1 MTLHEELK
9 NKDKQE
15 ALSLCHDFRRM
26 FGYIQ
31 DFSTTNNHIKV
42 VIFDEGMIRIYQI
55 DPRDILYIDC
65 SGYLVSQIHNI
76 SRIFNYCIAIHHQIS
91 KALALPVFKCVAST
105 HNTESFRSMLVHI
118 KSKENFIF
126 GNHAKPKLIV
136 CDFSEVLINACLF
149 EFNGETSTEYLD
161 RIYKKRN
168 RK

>member
-91 KALALPVFKCVAST
+91 KLQLFQYSNVWHP
-105 HNTESFRSMLVHI
+105 HI
-118 KSKENFIF
+118 IQSLFEVCWFISK
-126 GNHAKPKLIV
+126 AKKIL
-136 CDFSEVLINACLF
+136 FSEIMPNLN
-149 EFNGETSTEYLD
+149 
-161 RIYKKRN
+161 
-168 RK
+168 